1 MSTKFVEICFSKR
14 DLKVLDYRQL
24 RGEKT
29 VKEFGAEIEEIII
42 QALGHE
48 ARRTMLKIINSSE
61 KGASYTELMI
71 ELGLSTGKL
80 NYHLRQL
87 EGLVEKNKER
97 RYLLTPLGRKATT
110 LLSSITR
117 NISSD
122 EEKYLEAAQLAQKSI
137 LHPLVISP
145 IYIGIAMVSVI
156 LGVWGYLTYIVVTER
171 GPPIVYILLPILLA
185 IGFALLGWLIYALKR
200 APEHLKRFEKRLFR
214 LR

>member
-1 MSTKFVEICFSKR
+1 M
-14 DLKVLDYRQL
+14 
-24 RGEKT
+24 
-29 VKEFGAEIEEIII
+29 KEFGAEIEEIII

-61 KGASYTELMI
+61 KDASYTELMI

-87 EGLVEKNKER
+87 EGLVEKNNER
-97 RYLLTPLGRKATT
+97 RYVLTPLGRKATS

-122 EEKYLEAAQLAQKSI
+122 EEKYLKAAQLAQKSI

-156 LGVWGYLTYIVVTER
+156 LGVWGYLTYIVVTEG